1 MPDIERS
8 GVACTA
14 SLLPSSIIVMI
25 SFVHIPHHLCLP
37 YIHFFIVLMK
47 NGIDA
52 FIRMLTTNSFS
63 RWSLP
68 VALLYDKQAWSYL
81 RQYITGVTKTRN
93 GKQNG
98 MKRKTKTN
106 QILANKTL
114 IFYSDSERIAQFD
127 ITIYL
132 WLFFLKSPCPFR
144 AFVHVH
150 LLVIRF
156 LELNFSF
163 SRIAIIR
170 YNYLL
175 LP

>member
-37 YIHFFIVLMK
+37 YIHVFIVLMK

-93 GKQNG
+93 GKRNGMENG
-98 MKRKTKTN
+98 MKWKTKWKFRRKTKYMNFVDTTAYKGN
-106 QILANKTL
+106 RFDVKQILD
-114 IFYSDSERIAQFD
+114 F
-127 ITIYL
+127 
-132 WLFFLKSPCPFR
+132 
-144 AFVHVH
+144 
-150 LLVIRF
+150 
-156 LELNFSF
+156 
-163 SRIAIIR
+163 
-170 YNYLL
+170 
-175 LP
+175 

>member
-52 FIRMLTTNSFS
+52 FIKMLTTNSFS

-93 GKQNG
+93 GKRNGKRNETQNE
-98 MKRKTKTN
+98 MKVSKENKIYEFRWYNCLQRKSIWCKTN
-106 QILANKTL
+106 PWFL
-114 IFYSDSERIAQFD
+114 IRS
-127 ITIYL
+127 
-132 WLFFLKSPCPFR
+132 
-144 AFVHVH
+144 
-150 LLVIRF
+150 
-156 LELNFSF
+156 
-163 SRIAIIR
+163 
-170 YNYLL
+170 
-175 LP
+175 